1 MLLQWKRAQR
11 KILVTPLC
19 PVRYGACARKCAC
32 GRIGKGIKIPGIFN
46 KIDKIKP
53 AYDAT
58 YQSVMFL
65 CKLLL
70 VVDILITTMSVI
82 GRYVPFIP
90 DPAWSE
96 EVVLTCMSYMAV
108 LSAALAI
115 RRGAHIRM
123 TAFDSYLPKNVVK
136 FLDLLSDAAVLALAL
151 IMIFVG
157 WKYARGIGSKG
168 SYVSMPKISRFWMY
182 FPVPLAGV
190 AMLIFELEA
199 VYNHIKSFF
208 VKEADQS

>member
-1 MLLQWKRAQR
+1 MPA
-11 KILVTPLC
+11 I
-19 PVRYGACARKCAC
+19 YE
-32 GRIGKGIKIPGIFN
+32 

-53 AYDAT
+53 AYDIT
-58 YQSVMFL
+58 YKVVMFI
-65 CKLLL
+65 CKILLIA
-70 VVDILITTMSVI
+70 DIAITSMSVA
-82 GRYVPFIP
+82 GRYIPFIP

-123 TAFDSYLPKNVVK
+123 TALDPYLPKTLVK
-136 FLDLLSDAAVLALAL
+136 ILDIIADLAVLILAV
-151 IMIFVG
+151 IMITVG
-157 WKYARGIGSKG
+157 WKYASGIGSKG
-168 SYVSMPKISRFWMY
+168 TYVSMPKVSRFWMY

-199 VYNHIKSFF
+199 LYNHIKGFF
-208 VKEADQS
+208 VKEEA

>member
-1 MLLQWKRAQR
+1 M
-11 KILVTPLC
+11 
-19 PVRYGACARKCAC
+19 
-32 GRIGKGIKIPGIFN
+32 
-46 KIDKIKP
+46 
-53 AYDAT
+53 T
-58 YQSVMFL
+58 YRVVLFL

-70 VVDILITTMSVI
+70 VVDILITTMAVA
-82 GRYVPFIP
+82 GRYISFIP

-123 TAFDSYLPKNVVK
+123 TAFDRYLPAKVVK
-136 FLDLLSDAAVLALAL
+136 SLDIIADLAVLALAV
-151 IMIFVG
+151 IMITVG
-157 WKYARGIGSKG
+157 WKYATGIGSKG
-168 SYVSMPKISRFWMY
+168 TYVSMPKVSRFWMY

-190 AMLIFELEA
+190 AMIIFEIEA

-208 VKEADQS
+208 VKEEN